1 MSRNRL
7 RVKIASLLLLVACA
21 AFAQEAAKKDNIAG
35 PYVPSPWPIVD
46 EMIKLADIGPNDLV
60 YDLGSG
66 DGRLVTAAAK
76 RHGARG
82 VGIEIQTQLVEL
94 ANIQAKHEGVSD
106 RVKFTAADLFE
117 TDLRGASVV
126 TLYLLPR
133 FVTRLVPKLR
143 EELAPGSRIVSHDY
157 PLVPWPSDKTL
168 IFDVPEK
175 ENISGS
181 MRTTLYYYVV
191 PARIGGHWKFSVPM
205 DVSPAAF
212 DLHFLQGPDSLEGRI
227 ETAGRTFT
235 LRDVTVKAKDIRF
248 GLFYN
253 GRLMQFSGT
262 VEGDTMSGELRA
274 TNYRERWSAKL
285 VDRAGHGSP
294 K

>member
-1 MSRNRL
+1 MMSRNSLRL
-7 RVKIASLLLLVACA
+7 KIASVLLFIACA
-21 AFAQEAAKKDNIAG
+21 AFAQEGAKKDNIAG

-66 DGRLVTAAAK
+66 DGRLVTAAVK

-94 ANIQAKHEGVSD
+94 ANIQAKHEGVTD
-106 RVKFTAADLFE
+106 KVTFVAADLFE

-143 EELAPGSRIVSHDY
+143 AELAPGSRIVSHDY
-157 PLVPWPSDKTL
+157 PLVPWSPDKTL

-181 MRTTLYYYVV
+181 VRTTLYYYVV
-191 PARIGGHWKFSVPM
+191 PARVGGRWAFEVPKA
-205 DVSPAAF
+205 VSGSAL
-212 DLHFLQGPDSLEGRI
+212 DLHLMQGPDVLDGRI
-227 ETAGRTFT
+227 EAAGRTYT
-235 LRDVTVKAKDIRF
+235 LRDVTVKGKYIRF

-253 GRLMQFSGT
+253 GRLMTFSGT
-262 VEGDTMSGELRA
+262 VEGESMSGEVRA
-274 TNYRERWSAKL
+274 NNFHEAWSAKL
-285 VDRAGHGSP
+285 RDREGH
-294 K
+294 

>member
-1 MSRNRL
+1 MSRNSLRL
-7 RVKIASLLLLVACA
+7 KIASVLLFIACA
-21 AFAQEAAKKDNIAG
+21 AFAQEGAKKDNIAG

-66 DGRLVTAAAK
+66 DGRLVTAAVK

-94 ANIQAKHEGVSD
+94 ANIQAKHEGVTD
-106 RVKFTAADLFE
+106 KVTFVAADLFE

-143 EELAPGSRIVSHDY
+143 AELAPGSRIVSHDY
-157 PLVPWPSDKTL
+157 PLVPWSPDKTL

-181 MRTTLYYYVV
+181 VRTTLYYYVV
-191 PARIGGHWKFSVPM
+191 PVGGRWAFEVPKA
-205 DVSPAAF
+205 VSGSAL
-212 DLHFLQGPDSLEGRI
+212 DLHLMQGPDVLDGRI
-227 ETAGRTFT
+227 EAAGRTYT
-235 LRDVTVKAKDIRF
+235 LRDVTVKGKDIRF

-253 GRLMQFSGT
+253 GRLMTFSGT
-262 VEGDTMSGELRA
+262 VEGESMSGEVRA
-274 TNYRERWSAKL
+274 NNFREAWSAKL
-285 VDRAGHGSP
+285 RDREGH
-294 K
+294 